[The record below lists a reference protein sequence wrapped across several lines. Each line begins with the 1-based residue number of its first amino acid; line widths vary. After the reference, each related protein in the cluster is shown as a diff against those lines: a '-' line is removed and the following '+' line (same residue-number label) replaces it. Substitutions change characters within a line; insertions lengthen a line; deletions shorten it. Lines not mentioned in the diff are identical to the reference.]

1 MSVHLRKPTAMC
13 ACSHMHKEHV
23 IIHKNKP
30 KSGKCCMPEISK
42 GRLLHYLSVLCRM
55 MNASIC
61 VSLPSAA
68 EKLHFSA
75 CSFTLITSHAA
86 GAALPGQM

>member
-1 MSVHLRKPTAMC
+1 MSVHLHKVMC

-30 KSGKCCMPEISK
+30 KSGKCCMLEINK
-42 GRLLHYLSVLCRM
+42 DRLLHYLLVLCRT

-86 GAALPGQM
+86 GAALPAQM